1 MARGCGSRRKVYG
14 GLSMG
19 QSGTDKGRQSR
30 AINEGIPRKE
40 EEEDEESSMT
50 VGASL
55 TSRSDGY

>member
-1 MARGCGSRRKVYG
+1 
-14 GLSMG
+14 MG
-19 QSGTDKGRQSR
+19 QSGTDNGRQSR

-40 EEEDEESSMT
+40 EEEEEEDGESSMT